1 MRKLSNRE
9 LAHVAAMLSLLV
21 LGVRCGPEEVHGDS
35 DDAHFTTQNA
45 LLVAERRALQ
55 LCVQL
60 DPALE
65 GQSEQLLQALE
76 QDVAALAEAHPDWQS
91 AGFGRAP
98 VRIQRGCPG
107 SAMPSGRMQS
117 KGEKL
122 GPGFTARPSPFRTF
136 VHILGEARAQEV
148 LGEEPAVR
156 AHAELMRV
164 EDHMAAE
171 VSTSLVIRA
180 SALGTEAFRQT
191 WLPTGM
197 GLKTLGGSAEP
208 APPDSVK

>member
-9 LAHVAAMLSLLV
+9 LAHVAAMLGMLV
-21 LGVRCGPEEVHGDS
+21 IGVRCGPEVQQDS
-35 DDAHFTTQNA
+35 GDAHFTTQNA
-45 LLVAERRALQ
+45 LMVAERRALQ
-55 LCVQL
+55 LCVEL

-65 GQSEQLLQALE
+65 GQSEQLLESLE

-98 VRIQRGCPG
+98 VRVQRGCPG
-107 SAMPSGRMQS
+107 TAMPSGRMQS
-117 KGEKL
+117 KGARL
-122 GPGFTARPSPFRTF
+122 GPGLTSRPSPFRTF
-136 VHILGEARAQEV
+136 VHILGEAKAQEV
-148 LGEEPAVR
+148 LGDEPAVR

-191 WLPTGM
+191 WLPTGV
-197 GLKTLGGSAEP
+197 GLKTLGGP
-208 APPDSVK
+208 AAVSPDSVK